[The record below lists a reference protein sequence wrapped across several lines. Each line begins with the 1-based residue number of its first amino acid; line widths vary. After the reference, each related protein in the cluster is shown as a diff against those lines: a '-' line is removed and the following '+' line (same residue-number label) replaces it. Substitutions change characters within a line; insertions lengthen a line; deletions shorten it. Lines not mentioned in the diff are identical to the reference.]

1 MEIKGTNVNLNQKI
15 KKDSQ
20 AGKKLAK
27 EIMLFADDNSSAVSK
42 SEFQTKLNKIE
53 NLSTQDLIKFIRG
66 FDKDESI
73 IELICDEIGDDK
85 KVRKEACKKVLNAL
99 VNKAKELG
107 IDTFD
112 FENQFNTELNIQF
125 RMIGFINTEKLDS
138 IINALTQSIE
148 NRQNLTSEDLQTIQN
163 TSAEVGQEQ
172 ANGVIENLLEKAYS
186 AFGERV
192 GEDGE
197 MTTKDKDGKTYNGR
211 MQRDGIAADIAD
223 GVSRIWGSENT
234 AAKVRKDLKAS
245 NAQLQQLKEAKLQG
259 EEAYKAKFK
268 EIFGVEYDYANILAY
283 QKAETTYINASANH
297 EFEMSFNRTLKT
309 LLSPAPLREETES
322 VVADPSTNTMIS
334 TITATKEQV
343 FEREFNNLAEF
354 LTQKDANG
362 NEINGGEILNR
373 AFEEKGVANG
383 TMEEKFEVLKQ
394 IAKALSKEL
403 HKSTL
408 EAGGGKEFSEVQ
420 AMYDNSYKAAYGV
433 ENNIMKRVTDY
444 NVSQEIGG
452 AFTKMGAILV
462 TTYVTAGLGGGLI
475 ATAAATSLATVGYEV
490 IDRGTSGKALD
501 ALREQ
506 GLGEYLETTLK
517 DVDWE
522 ATLKQAAM
530 SGGAVLIGGAVAQG
544 VTAIMKGHST
554 VAQFAAML
562 GADVITDATME
573 FFMTKQ
579 ITWEGMVFTVLLSTI
594 GNAVQLNQMK
604 KATTELGMK
613 MINEDGVT
621 INERFVEGHIE
632 EVHYRYGHDPDDYS
646 IGYEK
651 VKPYY
656 ELELTTSGGQKKSL
670 KFKDKK
676 SFNAK
681 KDEIINGYIQYK
693 QSGLDF
699 ETFFNQ
705 KDPNIVAE
713 LTVKD
718 AKIARYNELAAK
730 HPDVA
735 TELQR
740 IGYTSKH
747 DRDFTYYPEHKW
759 LKILE
764 TYDADPQ
771 AGLAMLR
778 SDFIPT
784 ESLYGCVDD
793 AKRLAYSAKGQN
805 SSAIKQYAFE
815 VEDYARQAVA
825 LRAEGKITEA
835 HNVAQKAL
843 ERAKNISRL
852 ASENPYMITNVT
864 TAEEVGNIA
873 EQALSGAKYRIA
885 TAGYSAPPA
894 GYEDVTK
901 SFMKALDGN
910 LHQPIDLRGYATDK
924 TVGYIT
930 SPTADAGSIDAITTE
945 IAGFKEGRIF
955 YTTAQD
961 YVDYINP
968 ANFPKDINT
977 TAYLDAPK
985 YVLPDGAS
993 YSQATA
999 AASNTF
1005 IATGGR
1011 AATVSDFCNAIEKG
1025 NLAVILDNTA
1035 LDAPAWGTRPGK
1047 TNPEVLNAS
1056 RYLKEQTDAFL
1067 AGKPLPYPETGN
1079 FTIEF
1084 MNTHKNDLTNLVRV
1098 VATDGTEASI
1108 EAAAKQAARY
1118 ISEPRSFGDFVVQI
1132 TKQADEKAPYGTSH
1146 EIRSRVA
1153 KYDKIVEQ
1161 MYNTK
1166 NPDGSCKFTVE
1177 QTIEILRGNE
1187 SDVMLKL
1194 INAGV
1199 INNPDPT
1206 GIVMGTK
1213 ASTAVNTPQQ
1223 PKINQLFDTDRPGQK
1238 ALVTIY
1244 EENPNEAIVT
1254 FINDGFAIN
1263 PQKLPIEKLSHYG
1276 IEI

>member
-1 MEIKGTNVNLNQKI
+1 MEIKGKNVNLNQKV
-15 KKDSQ
+15 KEDSQ

-27 EIMLFADDNSSAVSK
+27 EIMLFADENAAAVSK
-42 SEFQTKLNKIE
+42 QGFQEKLDKMSK
-53 NLSTQDLIKFIRG
+53 LSTQDLIKFIRG
-66 FDKDESI
+66 FDKDESV
-73 IELICDEIGDDK
+73 IELIVDEVGSSKDE
-85 KVRKEACKKVLNAL
+85 RKEACKKVLSAL
-99 VNKAKELG
+99 TNKAKELG
-107 IDTFD
+107 IDTKG
-112 FENQFNTELNIQF
+112 FEQQFIKELDHQFNSWGIV
-125 RMIGFINTEKLDS
+125 NTEKLDK
-138 IINALTQSIE
+138 IINAITQSIE
-148 NRQNLTSEDLQTIQN
+148 NRQNFTAEDVQTVQN
-163 TSAEVGQEQ
+163 TPAEVGQEQ
-172 ANGVIENLLEKAYS
+172 ANGVIENRLEKAYS

-197 MTTKDKDGKTYNGR
+197 MTDKYEVTVPILDENGNPTEKTETKIETYNGQ

-259 EEAYKAKFK
+259 EDAYKAKFK
-268 EIFGVEYDYANILAY
+268 EIFGVEYDYANMVAY
-283 QKAETTYINASANH
+283 QKAEQTYINASSNH
-297 EFEMSFNRTLKT
+297 EFEMLFNRTLKT
-309 LLSPAPLREETES
+309 LLSPAPLREEVRYDS
-322 VVADPSTNTMIS
+322 PDPSTSIVIT
-334 TITATKEQV
+334 TVTATKEQV
-343 FEREFNNLAEF
+343 YSREFNNLAEF
-354 LTQKDANG
+354 LTQKDSDG
-362 NEINGGEILNR
+362 NEIKGSEILN
-373 AFEEKGVANG
+373 AALEEKGVANG
-383 TMEEKFEVLKQ
+383 SIEEKFEVLKQ
-394 IAKALSKEL
+394 ITQALSKQL
-403 HKSTL
+403 HSATL

-433 ENNIMKRVTDY
+433 ENDIMKRVTDY

-452 AFTKMGAILV
+452 AVTKMGAILI
-462 TTYVTAGLGGGLI
+462 TTLATAGFGGGLV
-475 ATAAATSLATVGYEV
+475 ATAAATSIATVGYEV
-490 IDRGTSGKALD
+490 IDRGSSGNALN

-506 GLGEYLETTLK
+506 GLGEYLETTFK

-530 SGGAVLIGGAVAQG
+530 SGGAVLIGSGVAQG

-562 GADVITDATME
+562 GADVVTDATME
-573 FFMTKQ
+573 LFTTKQ
-579 ITWEGMVFTVLLSTI
+579 ITWQNMVFTVLLSTI
-594 GNAVQLNQMK
+594 GNAVQLSQMK

-621 INERFVEGHIE
+621 INERFVKRHFE
-632 EVHYRYGHDPDDYS
+632 ENPTYGPKYR
-646 IGYEK
+646 E
-651 VKPYY
+651 VEPYY
-656 ELELTTSGGQKKSL
+656 ELELTTSGGQKQRFL
-670 KFKDKK
+670 FDDKK
-676 SFNAK
+676 SLNAK
-681 KDEIINGYIQYK
+681 KDAIVNGYIQYK

-699 ETFFNQ
+699 ETYFSQ
-705 KDPNIVAE
+705 KQPNIIADLVIG
-713 LTVKD
+713 D
-718 AKIARYNELAAK
+718 AQIARYNELAAK

-735 TELQR
+735 IELESVDFSFKADKDFDRYPIDQR
-740 IGYTSKH
+740 L
-747 DRDFTYYPEHKW
+747 R
-759 LKILE
+759 ILE

-771 AGLAMLR
+771 AGLRLLDK
-778 SDFIPT
+778 DFIPT
-784 ESLYGCVDD
+784 DRLNGYVDD
-793 AKRLAYSAKGQN
+793 VKRLAYKAEGPNAKLIQ
-805 SSAIKQYAFE
+805 QYALE
-815 VEDYARQAVA
+815 VEDLARQVVA
-825 LRAEGKITEA
+825 YRVEGYGGNKIAQEA
-835 HNVAQKAL
+835 IEKAKI
-843 ERAKNISRL
+843 ASRL
-852 ASENPYMITNVT
+852 ASENPYMITNVA

-873 EQALSGAKYRIA
+873 EQALKGKKYRIA

-901 SFMKALDGN
+901 SFMKALDAKLYNESGSK
-910 LHQPIDLRGYATDK
+910 A
-924 TVGYIT
+924 GYIT

-1025 NLAVILDNTA
+1025 NLAIILDNTT

-1084 MNTHKNDLTNLVRV
+1084 MNAHKNDLTNLVRV
-1098 VATDGTEASI
+1098 VTTDGTKASI
-1108 EAAAKQAARY
+1108 EAAVEQAVDA
-1118 ISEPRSFGDFVVQI
+1118 I
-1132 TKQADEKAPYGTSH
+1132 A
-1146 EIRSRVA
+1146 IRSYDDFITVLNRNAEGRIRGRVE
-1153 KYDKIVEQ
+1153 KYDKIVEK
-1161 MYNTK
+1161 MFNTK

-1177 QTIEILRGNE
+1177 QTIEILSGNE

-1199 INNPDPT
+1199 INNPGPT

-1244 EENPNEAIVT
+1244 AENPEEAIVT
-1254 FINDGFAIN
+1254 FINDGIAIN

>member
-15 KKDSQ
+15 KEDSQ

-27 EIMLFADDNSSAVSK
+27 EMMLFADDNGAAVSLRG
-42 SEFQTKLNKIE
+42 FQEKLDKMSK
-53 NLSTQDLIKFIRG
+53 LSTQDLIKFIRG
-66 FDKDESI
+66 FDKDESV
-73 IELICDEIGDDK
+73 IELIVDEVGSSKDE
-85 KVRKEACKKVLNAL
+85 RKEACKKVLSAL
-99 VNKAKELG
+99 TNKAKDLG
-107 IDTFD
+107 IDTKD
-112 FENQFNTELNIQF
+112 FEQQFIKELDYQFNSWGTV
-125 RMIGFINTEKLDS
+125 NTEKLDK
-138 IINALTQSIE
+138 IINAITQSIE
-148 NRQNLTSEDLQTIQN
+148 NRQNFTAEDVQTVQN
-163 TSAEVGQEQ
+163 TPAEVGQEQ
-172 ANGVIENLLEKAYS
+172 ANGVIENRLEKAYS

-197 MTTKDKDGKTYNGR
+197 MTDVEKVLVNMETGEKTEVKYKNGQ

-259 EEAYKAKFK
+259 EDAYKAKFK
-268 EIFGVEYDYANILAY
+268 EIFGVEYDYANMVAY
-283 QKAETTYINASANH
+283 QKAEATYINASSNH
-297 EFEMSFNRTLKT
+297 EFEMMFNRTLKT
-309 LLSPAPLREETES
+309 LLSPAPLREE
-322 VVADPSTNTMIS
+322 VRYDNPDPMTNMVIT
-334 TITATKEQV
+334 TVTATKEQV
-343 FEREFNNLAEF
+343 YSREFNNLAEF
-354 LTQKDANG
+354 LTQKDSNG
-362 NEINGGEILNR
+362 NEIKGSEILN
-373 AFEEKGVANG
+373 AALAEKGVANG
-383 TMEEKFEVLKQ
+383 TIEEKFEVLKQ
-394 IAKALSKEL
+394 IAKTLSKEL
-403 HKSTL
+403 HTATL

-433 ENNIMKRVTDY
+433 ENDIMKRVTDY

-452 AFTKMGAILV
+452 AVTKAGAILI
-462 TTYVTAGLGGGLI
+462 TTLATAGFGGGLV
-475 ATAAATSLATVGYEV
+475 ATAAATSIATVGYEV
-490 IDRGTSGKALD
+490 IDRGTSGNALN

-506 GLGEYLETTLK
+506 GLGEYLKTVGE

-530 SGGAVLIGGAVAQG
+530 SGGAVLIGGGVAQG

-562 GADVITDATME
+562 GADVVTDATME
-573 FFMTKQ
+573 LFTTKQ
-579 ITWEGMVFTVLLSTI
+579 ITWQNMVFTVLLSTI

-621 INERFVEGHIE
+621 INERFVENPVERVLHR
-632 EVHYRYGHDPDDYS
+632 HGHDYHDPSDFTVEYKTGES
-646 IGYEK
+646 
-651 VKPYY
+651 YY

-740 IGYTSKH
+740 TGYTSKY
-747 DRDFTYYPEHKW
+747 DRDFNYYPEHKW

-771 AGLAMLR
+771 AGLKLLHK
-778 SDFIPT
+778 DFVP
-784 ESLYGCVDD
+784 SSRLNGYVDD
-793 AKRLAYSAKGQN
+793 VKRLAYSAEGPNAKLIQ
-805 SSAIKQYAFE
+805 QYASE
-815 VEDYARQAVA
+815 VEDLARQVSAS
-825 LRAEGKITEA
+825 
-835 HNVAQKAL
+835 
-843 ERAKNISRL
+843 RAKGFDANEIAQQAIEKAKNASRL
-852 ASENPYMITNVT
+852 ASENPYMITNIA

-873 EQALSGAKYRIA
+873 EQALKGKKYRIA

-901 SFMKALDGN
+901 SFMKALDN
-910 LHQPIDLRGYATDK
+910 ELYYRSESRA
-924 TVGYIT
+924 GYIT

-945 IAGFKEGRIF
+945 IAGFDKGRIF

-1025 NLAVILDNTA
+1025 NLAVILDNTT

-1056 RYLKEQTDAFL
+1056 RYLKEQTNAFL

-1098 VATDGTEASI
+1098 VTTDGTEASI
-1108 EAAAKQAARY
+1108 EAAAKQAVEA
-1118 ISEPRSFGDFVVQI
+1118 ITIRSYDDFIAGLNKNTGTVVQ
-1132 TKQADEKAPYGTSH
+1132 E
-1146 EIRSRVA
+1146 RVK

-1166 NPDGSCKFTVE
+1166 NPDGSCKFTVK
-1177 QTIEILRGNE
+1177 QTKEILSGNE

-1244 EENPNEAIVT
+1244 AENPDEAIVT